1 MKHWPII
8 AAATLGGCVASG
20 TRPMPLAASGPVAVT
35 RDGASF
41 IVDLQ
46 PVSGGAE
53 LTVARDGAAFGY
65 DEGLLAKRVAEDFCA
80 TRAARLDPAAFGRFT
95 AGQWQFDG
103 GCA

>member
-8 AAATLGGCVASG
+8 AAATLTGCVASG
-20 TRPMPLAASGPVAVT
+20 TRPMPLAASGPSSVT
-35 RDGASF
+35 RDGMAF

-46 PVSGGAE
+46 PVAGGAE
-53 LTVARDGAAFGY
+53 MVVSREGAAFGY

-80 TRAARLDPAAFGRFT
+80 ARGASVDPAAFGRF
-95 AGQWQFDG
+95 ASGQWLFDG

>member
-20 TRPMPLAASGPVAVT
+20 TRPMPLAASGHSAVS

-46 PVSGGAE
+46 PVADGAE
-53 LTVARDGAAFGY
+53 MVVSREAAAFGY

-80 TRAARLDPAAFGRFT
+80 TRVASLDPAAFGRFV
-95 AGQWQFDG
+95 AGQWHFDG